1 MEKVAAIQMNSSYDV
16 NQNLEL
22 TRQLVCEA
30 SQQMVSL
37 AVLPECFALMTS
49 DRQQRLGNAESLDSP
64 GKIQLFLSDLARE
77 QRIWVLAAG
86 LFTVCEDRDLV
97 RNTTLL
103 FDSGGKRVAKYDKMN
118 LFDLSLSDDERYF
131 ESSYTEP
138 GTDIVIAETPVGV
151 CGITTCYDLRF
162 PNLYQQ
168 LVSLGAHWF
177 TIPSAF
183 AYNTGKD
190 HWEILLRAR
199 AIENHAYVVAPA
211 QWGVHHGGRQTY
223 GHTMI
228 VNPWGKIL
236 TQREEGDGLVIAEI
250 DIEYAEQ
257 VRTRFSKNS
266 TKL

>member
-1 MEKVAAIQMNSSYDV
+1 MEKVAAIQMNSSDDV

-30 SQQMVSL
+30 SQRLASL
-37 AVLPECFALMTS
+37 AMLPECFALMAR
-49 DRQQRLGNAESLDSP
+49 DQQQRLEIAESLKSP

-77 QRIWVLAAG
+77 WKIWILAAG
-86 LFTVCEDRDLV
+86 LFTVCEDRNLV

-103 FDSGGKRVAKYDKMN
+103 FDSEGKRIARYDKMN
-118 LFDLSLSDDERYF
+118 LFDLSLGDDERYL

-138 GTDIVIAETPVGV
+138 GTETVIAETPIGV

-162 PNLYQQ
+162 PNLYQK
-168 LVSLGAHWF
+168 LVSLGALWF

-183 AYNTGKD
+183 AFNTGKD

-223 GHTMI
+223 GHTM
-228 VNPWGKIL
+228 VVDPWGKIMN
-236 TQREEGDGLVIAEI
+236 QREEGDGLVIAEI
-250 DIEYAEQ
+250 DIGYAKQ
-257 VRTRFSKNS
+257 IRTRFSKNS
-266 TKL
+266 VQ